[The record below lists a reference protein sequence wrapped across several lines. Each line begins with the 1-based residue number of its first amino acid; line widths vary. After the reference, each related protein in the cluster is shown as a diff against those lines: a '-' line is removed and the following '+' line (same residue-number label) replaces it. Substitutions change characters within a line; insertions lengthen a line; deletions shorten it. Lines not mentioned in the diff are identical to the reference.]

1 MCHRGEEGFWG
12 ESKRQQT
19 EEDGGGNRRGLA
31 MANGVG
37 VGRARGGRSV
47 RGNAV
52 ADWRREEGGCSG
64 GLEELFEGLPRSK
77 SFDTILVVIDKLTK
91 YAHFLCL
98 AHPYTALTV
107 AQTFLNT
114 IFIGYTACGSI
125 IISHRD
131 RIFTSHLWREL
142 FKLVGV
148 DLCMSSAYHPQSDG
162 QTERV
167 N

>member
-1 MCHRGEEGFWG
+1 M
-12 ESKRQQT
+12 
-19 EEDGGGNRRGLA
+19 
-31 MANGVG
+31 
-37 VGRARGGRSV
+37 
-47 RGNAV
+47 
-52 ADWRREEGGCSG
+52 
-64 GLEELFEGLPRSK
+64 PRSK

-131 RIFTSHLWREL
+131 RIFTNALWQEL
-142 FKLVGV
+142 FKLT
-148 DLCMSSAYHPQSDG
+148 DTTLNMSSAYHPQTDG
-162 QTERV
+162 QTERLNQCLETYLRCMV
-167 N
+167 HACSTKWAQWIPETQIWYNTSYHSSHGHRPFETLYGHPPKYIPPDRTLFHTS